1 MLTDDVLNALRPS
14 LFAGHYNLLLGSG
27 ISLDSTDSNG
37 KPLKSASD
45 LTVELCNLKGVNTS
59 NTLSR
64 VTNLLE
70 PDEIKKLITIPY
82 SICKAGETV
91 KRLTSFVW
99 KTAFTFNVDDALEN
113 AYETVTHAKQVVES
127 LNYNALY
134 KSVSNKGSLHIV
146 HLHGFTREPESGY
159 IFSTSEYGRVTH
171 GMNSWMHVLSELMA
185 SEPFIIA
192 GTTLNESDLDYYL
205 SGRTE
210 NSGRNNRGPSLF
222 IEPYPDRITE
232 NLCTRHGLI
241 LVPAKLSDF
250 LAWLIEKTGPVPTV
264 SEITV
269 PSLQGIFK
277 KPVQL
282 EEQIDFFNCFELVRP
297 STQNPE
303 GEVSPFHFGRPAR
316 WTDLESSLDVPTD
329 EEREFSAKA
338 RNLVSSLGSRVKM
351 LCVISDAGSGKT
363 TQIRRAA
370 YNLAKEGHLVFSL
383 NAKAVIN
390 PKNVVEVLSAMGRA
404 VVLVIDGIADHA
416 PALRTVMTT
425 LKVGK
430 PLVILAAD
438 RDYRRDHID
447 RILGDLDIEF
457 LGISQWRI
465 EAYEQ
470 LLERLRKAGLLGDA
484 QAVHYPKVFAS
495 RLVGDSVAISTCR
508 ALNNFRPL
516 EVIIKSLWHDASE
529 TAKRSFT
536 LAAISEHCYSNGLF
550 YPILEAAYPNPAL
563 AEQIQLH
570 CPLPLAYSEDGDFV
584 LPLHPV
590 IANNLLHI
598 LSKEK
603 PEILLE
609 MFCAL
614 AKALSPYVN
623 RRTSIAQTPEARLA
637 ARLFNAEDVA
647 RPLLGTYA
655 NDFYINTKESWQW
668 NSRYWEQRALFTH
681 ATDIDA
687 AIQFARHAVAIES
700 HPYPWTTLASL
711 LVKKMETTSVGI
723 NTLFEEIYNLL
734 TQIFHEE
741 SARSWRPT
749 PHPYTVLFHAVNVFL
764 DKGEKLAPRKKDWLV
779 ERIHYCTQMF
789 GRDHK
794 LNLVGEQIIEKIAQQ
809 N

>member
-1 MLTDDVLNALRPS
+1 MLTDDELNVLRPS

-27 ISLDSTDSNG
+27 ISLDSIDRDG
-37 KPLKSASD
+37 KQLKSVSD
-45 LTVELCNLKGVNTS
+45 LTVDLCNIKGVPTS
-59 NTLSR
+59 TSLSR
-64 VTNLLE
+64 VSNLLE
-70 PDEIKKLITIPY
+70 KNEIEKFITIPY
-82 SICKAGETV
+82 SSCKAGETV

-99 KTAFTFNVDDALEN
+99 KTVFTLNVDDALEN
-113 AYETVTHAKQVVES
+113 AYETATHAKQVVEP
-127 LNYNALY
+127 LNYDTLY
-134 KSVSNKGSLHIV
+134 KSVSNKESLHIV
-146 HLHGFTREPESGY
+146 HLHGFTREPDNGY
-159 IFSTSEYGRVTH
+159 IFSTNDYARTTR
-171 GMNSWMHVLSELMA
+171 GMNSWMHILSELMA

-205 SGRTE
+205 AGRTE
-210 NSGRNNRGPSLF
+210 KSGRNNRGPSLF
-222 IEPYPDRITE
+222 IEPYPNKITE
-232 NLCTRHGLI
+232 SLCSRHGLV
-241 LVPAKLSDF
+241 LVQAKFSDF
-250 LAWLIEKTGPVPTV
+250 LEWLIKETGAPPTV
-264 SEITV
+264 GEITI

-277 KPVQL
+277 RAVQHN
-282 EEQIDFFNCFELVRP
+282 EQIDFFTCFELVRP
-297 STQNPE
+297 STRNPE
-303 GEVSPFHFGRPAR
+303 GEISLFHFGRPAR

-329 EEREFSAKA
+329 KEQEFSAKA
-338 RNLVSSLGSRVKM
+338 RNLVSNVGFSIKM

-370 YNLAKEGHLVFSL
+370 YNLAKEGYLVFNL
-383 NAKAVIN
+383 NANAVIN
-390 PKNVVEVLSAMGRA
+390 PNNVVEVLSAMGRP

-457 LGISQWRI
+457 LGVSQWRI

-484 QAVHYPKVFAS
+484 QAVHHPKVFAS
-495 RLVGDSVAISTCR
+495 RLVGNSVAIATCR

-516 EVIIKSLWHDASE
+516 ETIIKSLWHDASE

-536 LAAISEHCYSNGLF
+536 LTAISEHCYSGGLF
-550 YPILEAAYPNPAL
+550 YPILEAAYPNPTL

-570 CPLPLAYSEDGDFV
+570 CPLPLTYTEDGDFV

-623 RRTSIAQTPEARLA
+623 RRTSIERTPEARLA

-647 RPLLGTYA
+647 RPLLGEHA
-655 NDFYINTKESWQW
+655 DAFYINTKESWQW
-668 NSRYWEQRALFTH
+668 NSRYWEQRALFTQ

-700 HPYPWTTLASL
+700 HPFPWTTLASL
-711 LVKKMETTSVGI
+711 LAKKMETTSVGI
-723 NTLFEEIYNLL
+723 NTLFEEIYALL
-734 TQIFHEE
+734 TQVFRGE
-741 SARSWRPT
+741 SERSWRPT
-749 PHPYTVLFHAVNVFL
+749 PHPYSALFHAVNVFL
-764 DKGEKLAPRKKDWLV
+764 DKGEKLAPRKKDWVV
-779 ERIHYCTQMF
+779 ERIHYCAHMF
-789 GRDHK
+789 GRDNK
-794 LNLVGEQIIEKIAQQ
+794 LNLIGEQIIEKIAQQ